1 MKVEDK
7 IELQSVAKESCST
20 YLFME
25 GKLFLILNTL
35 LPYEPITRPV
45 RHMNLNFF
53 SKNFLNTYEIG
64 RCFITGGQ
72 FEEEC
77 VEQNKTIIGSFELLL
92 NFGSYT
98 KVLSLIVKRKY

>member
-7 IELQSVAKESCST
+7 IELQSVAKESYWS
-20 YLFME
+20 YLFMK
-25 GKLFLILNTL
+25 GKIFLILNTL

-45 RHMNLNFF
+45 RHMNLNCF
-53 SKNFLNTYEIG
+53 SKNFLNTYKIW
-64 RCFITGGQ
+64 RCFITCGQ

-77 VEQNKTIIGSFELLL
+77 VEQNKTIIGAFELLL